1 MTELQ
6 VFTKLVPSQTTSR
19 STQRRCSV
27 KKDILKHLQNFTCV
41 RVCFKLYEKETPNRC
56 FPVKFAKI
64 LRTPI
69 PKNICERLFPP
80 FLGFTKLNRNALL

>member
-27 KKDILKHLQNFTCV
+27 KKDILKNLQNFTCV
-41 RVCFKLYEKETPNRC
+41 GVCFKLYEKETPKQ
-56 FPVKFAKI
+56 V
-64 LRTPI
+64 LSSE
-69 PKNICERLFPP
+69 ICENFKNNYSEEYLRM
-80 FLGFTKLNRNALL
+80 TVSALPRI